1 MDTKDRHETQYTEM
15 EFDFPEEEKVVGYR
29 RPEKNRKNRNKRKT
43 MGLLSLCLCL
53 LGFILL
59 LVLGIYGIVN
69 LAGGSLPSTILSAA
83 KVIIFA
89 CVALGALA
97 LLIAVTALFLR
108 NQKKGAAV
116 TAIVISLLLLLL
128 CGAAIYAYQYI
139 FGAMQEDKTFQNL
152 PAEDLNVV
160 QVKDDGEIQ
169 RQTEPPESTV
179 APEEIEEKSQGKE
192 IEWESLADGDL
203 PEEVKEIIYSAA
215 PSNPSYLL
223 EGSEQ
228 ISTFVL
234 YGTDKKGSS
243 DSIILLSVDRV
254 HKKIKMISISRDS
267 YVTIPQWGSHAK
279 INYAYAWGGAQM
291 AVSTLN
297 YNFFLNVTDY
307 ITVDMDQL
315 ADIVDLVGGV
325 EVELD
330 WPEATYLSHFGKV
343 SYGTCVLDGVT
354 AVEYARIRT
363 SGSESSEITRQSRQ
377 QEVLSSLMNSVS
389 KMPMANYP
397 ELIRTCLGM
406 CTTSF
411 NTEELMDIA
420 LEVVQNDY
428 DIESYTLLN
437 EVDYWGGVLGSERYF
452 YCVYDLNRAS
462 DVIYRIIYEDLYIS
476 GYPEEEEAV
485 EP

>member
-1 MDTKDRHETQYTEM
+1 METKDRPETEYTEI
-15 EFDFPEEEKVVGYR
+15 EFNFPEEEKIVGYR

-53 LGFILL
+53 LGFIFL

-69 LAGGSLPSTILSAA
+69 LAGGSLSSSILSVA

-89 CVALGALA
+89 CAALGALA
-97 LLIAVTALFLR
+97 LLIAIVALFLR
-108 NQKKGAAV
+108 NQKKGAAI
-116 TAIVISLLLLLL
+116 TAVVLSLLLLFL

-152 PAEDLNVV
+152 PDEDLNVV

-192 IEWESLADGDL
+192 IEWESLADEDL
-203 PEEVKEIIYSAA
+203 PEEVKEIIYGSKQE
-215 PSNPSYLL
+215 NPSYLL

-254 HKKIKMISISRDS
+254 HKKIKMISIARDS

-307 ITVDMDQL
+307 ITVNMDQL
-315 ADIVDLVGGV
+315 ADIIDLVGGV
-325 EVELD
+325 EVDLNWSEVQS
-330 WPEATYLSHFGKV
+330 LSKYRGVQYGK
-343 SYGTCVLDGVT
+343 CVLGGEA
-354 AVEYARIRT
+354 AVMYSRLR
-363 SGSESSEITRQSRQ
+363 GDSEINRTGRQR
-377 QEVLSSLMNSVS
+377 EVLTSLMTSVS
-389 KMPMANYP
+389 KMPLTDYP
-397 ELIRTCLGM
+397 EFIRTCLGM

-420 LEVVQNDY
+420 LEVVQNNY
-428 DIESYTLLN
+428 DIESYALLD
-437 EVDYWGGVLGSERYF
+437 EVDYWGGILGEERYF

-462 DVIYRIIYEDLYIS
+462 DVIYRIIYEDLYVS
-476 GYPEEEEAV
+476 GYPEEEETV